1 MAITTYNELKAAVI
15 GWLNREG
22 DADVEA
28 RIPEWIVLCEA
39 RIRRQQEWFRQ
50 IYSLANAGTPLAVTA
65 YPQILPAYVREI
77 TSLWNETTASRAEIE
92 VLTPSAWR
100 AYVQT
105 DDSSGGGIPR
115 KAIVVPQMDRFLQAT
130 AAGAA
135 QGPHLFLWPR
145 PAVDGTHF
153 VDFEFIRDLDPITTG
168 AVNGLF
174 LRHPDLY
181 LYGTLAESAP
191 YLQHD
196 ERVGLWNARYE
207 QAVKEINIERERAQ
221 FAASRKRPTLPRKF

>member
-1 MAITTYNELKAAVI
+1 VAFTTYDKLVQSVL

-22 DADVEA
+22 DDEIEA
-28 RIPEWIVLCEA
+28 RVPDWIALAEA

-50 IYSLANAGTPLAVTA
+50 IYSLANAGVSLPITA
-65 YPQILPAYVREI
+65 YPMQLPKYVREVTAI
-77 TSLWNETTASRAEIE
+77 WNTNQLSHGEIE
-92 VLTPSAWR
+92 ILTPSAWR
-100 AYVQT
+100 GFVQINSALGT
-105 DDSSGGGIPR
+105 LPR
-115 KAIVVPQMDRFLQAT
+115 KAVIVPQMDRYMQDT
-130 AAGAA
+130 AAGVA
-135 QGPHLFLWPR
+135 QGPFLYLWPQ
-145 PAVDGTHF
+145 PPTDGSLS
-153 VDFEFIRDLDPITTG
+153 VDFEYIRDLDPITTS

-196 ERVGLWNARYE
+196 ERTTIWDGRFE

-221 FAASRKRPTLPRKF
+221 FSASRKRPTLPRKF

>member
-1 MAITTYNELKAAVI
+1 MALSTYDELVQAVL

-22 DADVEA
+22 ETDLEA
-28 RIPEWIVLCEA
+28 RVPDWIVLCEA

-50 IYSLANAGTPLAVTA
+50 IYSLANAGVPLAITA
-65 YPQILPAYVREI
+65 YPMILPAYVREV
-77 TSLWNETTASRAEIE
+77 TTMWNANALTHGEIE
-92 VLTPSAWR
+92 ILTPSAWR
-100 AYVQT
+100 GYVT
-105 DDSSGGGIPR
+105 INPSLGTAPR
-115 KAIVVPQMDRFLQAT
+115 KAIIVPQMDRFLQDT

-135 QGPHLFLWPR
+135 QGPFLFLWPQ
-145 PAVDGTHF
+145 PPVDGSLS
-153 VDFEFIRDLDPITTG
+153 VDFEFIRDVDPISPT

-181 LYGTLAESAP
+181 LYGTLVESAP

-196 ERVGLWNARYE
+196 ERLPLWDGRFE

>member
-1 MAITTYNELKAAVI
+1 MALSSYDELVQAVL

-22 DADVEA
+22 DTELEA
-28 RIPEWIVLCEA
+28 RVPDWIVLCEA

-50 IYSLANAGTPLAVTA
+50 IYSLANAGAPLAITG
-65 YPQILPAYVREI
+65 YPQMLPAYVREV
-77 TSLWNETTASRAEIE
+77 TTMWNANALSQGEIE
-92 VLTPSAWR
+92 ILTPSAWR
-100 AYVQT
+100 GFVQLNPSLGT
-105 DDSSGGGIPR
+105 SPR
-115 KAIVVPQMDRFLQAT
+115 KAIIAPQMDRFLQAT

-135 QGPHLFLWPR
+135 QGPYLYLWPQ
-145 PAVDGTHF
+145 PPTDGTLF
-153 VDFEFIRDLDPITTG
+153 VDFEFIRDIDPITSS

-181 LYGTLAESAP
+181 LYGTLTESAP

-196 ERVGLWNARYE
+196 ERVTLWDGRFE

>member
-1 MAITTYNELKAAVI
+1 MAITSYNELVQAVI

-22 DADVEA
+22 ETDLEE
-28 RIPEWIVLCEA
+28 RIPDFIVLCEA

-50 IYSLANAGTPLAVTA
+50 IYSLANAGVPLAVTA
-65 YPQILPAYVREI
+65 YPMQLPDYVREV
-77 TSLWNETTASRAEIE
+77 TTMWNASASAHGEIE
-92 VLTPSAWR
+92 ILTPSAWR
-100 AYVQT
+100 GYVQL
-105 DDSSGGGIPR
+105 DSSLGGRSRKGI
-115 KAIVVPQMDRFLQAT
+115 IVPQMDRFLQDT

-135 QGPHLFLWPR
+135 QGPFLYLWPQ
-145 PAVDGTHF
+145 PPVDGSIL
-153 VDFEFIRDLDPITTG
+153 VDFEFIRDLDPITPG

-181 LYGTLAESAP
+181 LYGTLVESAP

-196 ERVGLWNARYE
+196 ERLQLWDARFE

-221 FAASRKRPTLPRKF
+221 FAASRKRVSLPRKF

>member
-1 MAITTYNELKAAVI
+1 MSIKTYDELVQAVL

-22 DADVEA
+22 EDELEA
-28 RIPEWIVLCEA
+28 RVPDWIVLCEA

-50 IYSLANAGTPLAVTA
+50 IYSLANGGTPLAINA
-65 YPQILPAYVREI
+65 YPMPLPAYVRDVTTI
-77 TSLWNETTASRAEIE
+77 WNANAISHGEIE
-92 VLTPSAWR
+92 VLTPAAWR
-100 AYVQT
+100 GFVQIN
-105 DDSSGGGIPR
+105 SSLGGVPR
-115 KAIVVPQMDRFLQAT
+115 KAIIVPQMDRFLQAT

-135 QGPHLFLWPR
+135 QGPFLYLWPQ
-145 PAVDGTHF
+145 PPVDSSLS
-153 VDFEFIRDLDPITTG
+153 VDFEFIRDLDPITTS

-196 ERVGLWNARYE
+196 ERTTLWDGRFE